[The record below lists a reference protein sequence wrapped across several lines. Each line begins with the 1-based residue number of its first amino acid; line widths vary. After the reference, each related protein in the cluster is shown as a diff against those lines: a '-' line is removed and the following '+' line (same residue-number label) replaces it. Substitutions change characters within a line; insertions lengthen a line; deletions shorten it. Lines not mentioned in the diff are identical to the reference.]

1 MMITGAMLKMALDL
15 DEVPDFRASGIS
27 IDSRSFGTSTGLG

>member
-15 DEVPDFRASGIS
+15 DEVQDFRASGVS
-27 IDSRSFGTSTGLG
+27 IDSRGLGTSRGLE